1 MIPLGTIARVGCLI
15 ASIAMGVL
23 TGGSRTMVGLGVVAC
38 CALLTSFRAV
48 RSLADVRVGLL
59 LVLLL
64 VPAALV
70 GGPHDL
76 IVAGVPLSR
85 EGLLL
90 GAQMVLRAL
99 TVLIAIA
106 AFAATLS
113 LAELSGLFERVG
125 LRGLGFALG
134 VAINML
140 PSVSRTTLN
149 VYQAF
154 RLRGGFVRRRLRAA
168 RLLLAATVV
177 GNLRHAEDVVAAAE
191 ARGFS
196 AERARPLPLVR
207 RRADPWIVS
216 AMVLAAAALLW
227 P

>member
-1 MIPLGTIARVGCLI
+1 MIPLGTLARVGCLI
-15 ASIAMGVL
+15 ASIAIGVL
-23 TGGSRTMVGLGVVAC
+23 TDGSRTMVGLGVVAC
-38 CALLTSFRAV
+38 CALLTGSRAV
-48 RSLADVRVGLL
+48 RSLADVRVA
-59 LVLLL
+59 VLLAL
-64 VPAALV
+64 LFVPAAFV
-70 GGPHDL
+70 GGARDL

-90 GAQMVLRAL
+90 GAQMVVRAL

-113 LAELSGLFERVG
+113 LAELSGLFERAG

-140 PSVSRTTLN
+140 PSVSRTTLHI
-149 VYQAF
+149 YQAL
-154 RLRGGFVRRRLRAA
+154 RLRGGFVRRRLRAV
-168 RLLLAATVV
+168 RLLLAAAVV

-196 AERARPLPLVR
+196 PERARPLPLVSR
-207 RRADPWIVS
+207 PADPWIVA
-216 AMVLAAAALLW
+216 AMALAAVVLVW